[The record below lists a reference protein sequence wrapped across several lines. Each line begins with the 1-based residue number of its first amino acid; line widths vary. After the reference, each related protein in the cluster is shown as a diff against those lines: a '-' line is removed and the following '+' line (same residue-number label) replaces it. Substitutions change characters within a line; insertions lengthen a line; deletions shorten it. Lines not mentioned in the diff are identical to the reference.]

1 MKKVSREEMINGD
14 IGNIILKLAI
24 PMIFGILSLVTFNLA
39 DTFFIG
45 RLGKEQLAAISFTFP
60 VVLIIN
66 SISLGLGMGTSS
78 VVSRAAGENNFERV
92 RHIGT
97 DSIVLGFIFALITA
111 FFGIKFIEEI
121 FSLLGAEKK
130 MLNYIGEYM
139 SIWFLGVPFVV
150 IPMVGNNI
158 IRALGDTKVPSLIM
172 MTSAVINIVLDP
184 LLIFGIGPFPFMG
197 IRGAAIAT
205 VIARMSSFSVALY
218 VLIKRDK
225 IITFRNTS
233 IKRTINSWKQVL
245 YVGIPNSMIKMTQP
259 LSAGII
265 TRFLS
270 TYSIAAV
277 AGYGVGTR
285 LEFFALAF
293 VNALSSVMI
302 PFSGQNYGAK
312 KYDRILKGIK
322 FASKAMIIYS
332 IGAYLVLFLLSDV
345 IARIFNDSKDV
356 QNYIKLY
363 LYIVPLGYGFQGI
376 FMVITSVLN
385 AINKPVHAA
394 IFTFSQVF
402 LIYIPIALTLS
413 NFFKVKGIFAAVAI
427 SYLITS
433 LILFKYFEKIL
444 KGSIHEEN
452 ISIKK

>member
-1 MKKVSREEMINGD
+1 MKKISREEMLNGD
-14 IGNIILKLAI
+14 IGKTILRLAI

-39 DTFFIG
+39 DTYFIG

-78 VVSRAAGENNFERV
+78 VVSRAAGENDFERV
-92 RHIGT
+92 RHVGT
-97 DSIVLGFIFALITA
+97 DSIILGFIFAIITA
-111 FFGIKFIEEI
+111 FLGIRFIEEI
-121 FSLLGAEKK
+121 FTILGAEKK
-130 MLNYIGEYM
+130 MLNYISEYM

-158 IRALGDTKVPSLIM
+158 IRALGDTKIPSLIM
-172 MTSAVINIVLDP
+172 MTSAAINIILDP

-205 VIARMSSFSVALY
+205 VFGRMTSFSVALY

-225 IITFRNTS
+225 IITFKNTS
-233 IKRTINSWKQVL
+233 IKRTINNWRQVL

-270 TYSIAAV
+270 TFSIAAV

-285 LEFFALAF
+285 LEFFALSF

-312 KYDRILKGIK
+312 NYDRIIKGIK
-322 FASKAMIIYS
+322 FAAKAMIIYS
-332 IGAYLVLFLLSDV
+332 IGAYVVLFLLSDV
-345 IARIFNDSKDV
+345 IARIFNDSQDV

-363 LYIVPLGYGFQGI
+363 LYIVPLGFGFQGI

-385 AINKPVHAA
+385 AINKPIHAA
-394 IFTFSQVF
+394 AFTFSQVF

-413 NFFKVKGIFAAVAI
+413 KLLEVKGIFGAVVI
-427 SYLITS
+427 SYIITS
-433 LILFKYFEKIL
+433 TLLLKYFEKIL
-444 KGSIHEEN
+444 KS
-452 ISIKK
+452 STD

>member
-172 MTSAVINIVLDP
+172 MTSANKYSARSIVNIWYW
-184 LLIFGIGPFPFMG
+184 
-197 IRGAAIAT
+197 
-205 VIARMSSFSVALY
+205 SFSL
-218 VLIKRDK
+218 
-225 IITFRNTS
+225 
-233 IKRTINSWKQVL
+233 
-245 YVGIPNSMIKMTQP
+245 
-259 LSAGII
+259 
-265 TRFLS
+265 
-270 TYSIAAV
+270 
-277 AGYGVGTR
+277 
-285 LEFFALAF
+285 
-293 VNALSSVMI
+293 
-302 PFSGQNYGAK
+302 
-312 KYDRILKGIK
+312 
-322 FASKAMIIYS
+322 
-332 IGAYLVLFLLSDV
+332 
-345 IARIFNDSKDV
+345 
-356 QNYIKLY
+356 
-363 LYIVPLGYGFQGI
+363 
-376 FMVITSVLN
+376 
-385 AINKPVHAA
+385 
-394 IFTFSQVF
+394 
-402 LIYIPIALTLS
+402 
-413 NFFKVKGIFAAVAI
+413 
-427 SYLITS
+427 
-433 LILFKYFEKIL
+433 
-444 KGSIHEEN
+444 
-452 ISIKK
+452 

>member
-1 MKKVSREEMINGD
+1 MKKVSRKEMLDGD
-14 IGNIILKLAI
+14 IGSTILKLAI

-78 VVSRAAGENNFERV
+78 VVSRAAGENDFERV
-92 RHIGT
+92 RRVGT
-97 DSIVLGFIFALITA
+97 DSIILGFIFALATA
-111 FFGIKFIEEI
+111 FFGIKLIEEI
-121 FSLLGAEKK
+121 FSILGAEQI
-130 MLNYIGEYM
+130 MLNYISEYM

-150 IPMVGNNI
+150 IPMIGNNI

-172 MTSAVINIVLDP
+172 IASALINIVLDP

-197 IRGAAIAT
+197 IRGAALAT
-205 VIARMSSFSVALY
+205 VFARMSSFSAALY

-225 IITFRNTS
+225 IITFKNTS
-233 IKRTINSWKQVL
+233 IKSTINSWKQVL

-259 LSAGII
+259 ISAGII

-270 TYSIAAV
+270 SYSIAAV
-277 AGYGVGTR
+277 AGYGVGTK
-285 LEFFALAF
+285 LEFFALSFA
-293 VNALSSVMI
+293 NALSSVMI

-312 KYDRILKGIK
+312 KYDRIIKGIK
-322 FASKAMIIYS
+322 FTAKAMIIYS
-332 IGAYLVLFLLSDV
+332 IGAYIILFLLSD
-345 IARIFNDSKDV
+345 ITARIFNDSTDV

-363 LYIVPLGYGFQGI
+363 LYIVPIGYGFQGI

-385 AINKPVHAA
+385 AINKPIHAA
-394 IFTFSQVF
+394 AFTFFQVF
-402 LIYIPIALTLS
+402 IVYIPIALAISKL
-413 NFFKVKGIFAAVAI
+413 FEVKGIFAAVVV
-427 SYLITS
+427 SYIITS
-433 LILFKYFEKIL
+433 TLLLKFFEKIL
-444 KGSIHEEN
+444 KSSTDEESIEMN
-452 ISIKK
+452 

>member
-1 MKKVSREEMINGD
+1 MKRVSREEMINGD

-60 VVLIIN
+60 IVLIIN

-92 RHIGT
+92 RHVGT
-97 DSIVLGFIFALITA
+97 DSIVLGFLFALLTA
-111 FFGIKFIEEI
+111 FLGIIYIEEI
-121 FSLLGAEKK
+121 FSLLGAEKI
-130 MLNYIGEYM
+130 MLSYISEYM

-150 IPMVGNNI
+150 IPMIGNNI

-172 MTSAVINIVLDP
+172 MTSASMNIILDP

-205 VIARMSSFSVALY
+205 VLARMTSFSVALY

-225 IITFRNTS
+225 IITFKNTS
-233 IKRTINSWKQVL
+233 VTRTLNSWKQVL

-270 TYSIAAV
+270 TFSIAAV

-285 LEFFALAF
+285 LEFFALSF

-302 PFSGQNYGAK
+302 PFTGQNYGAK
-312 KYDRILKGIK
+312 KYDRIIKGIK
-322 FASKAMIIYS
+322 FAAKAMIIYS
-332 IGAYLVLFLLSDV
+332 IGAYIVLFLLSDV
-345 IARIFNDSKDV
+345 IARIFNDSQDV

-385 AINKPVHAA
+385 AINKPIHAA
-394 IFTFSQVF
+394 AFTFSQVF
-402 LIYIPIALTLS
+402 LIYIPIALILS
-413 NFFKVKGIFAAVAI
+413 GFFKAKGIFGAVVI
-427 SYLITS
+427 SYIITS
-433 LILFKYFEKIL
+433 SLLLKYFEKIL
-444 KGSIHEEN
+444 KSSTDEEK
-452 ISIKK
+452 IEMKK